1 MKRLFPLLIL
11 FFGITSCRLSN
22 EQKKQLI
29 QSKVQENVAAFIAQ
43 KKTICYN
50 EAQEI
55 ANTKV
60 DSILLQ
66 EARDASIFQL
76 DSIYIQGYR
85 PIPPSKPAIKTPK
98 DTAPVEYLFDNN

>member
-1 MKRLFPLLIL
+1 MDQIRRDSDFEPLPDLHGRLI
-11 FFGITSCRLSN
+11 N
-22 EQKKQLI
+22 
-29 QSKVQENVAAFIAQ
+29 
-43 KKTICYN
+43 
-50 EAQEI
+50 
-55 ANTKV
+55 
-60 DSILLQ
+60 LLQ